1 MVGASVVHM
10 DGILGASVV
19 YMDGILGVV
28 WCTGGSMVYWGASV
42 LYLDVD
48 GWYIGGGVAYW
59 RPVWCI

>member
-1 MVGASVVHM
+1 M
-10 DGILGASVV
+10 V

-48 GWYIGGGVAYW
+48 GWYIGGGVVYW